1 MAGDPSQP
9 IISLDSAGA
18 MPLVGLGTVAP
29 TGSQCHRAVRY
40 ALEVGYRHLDTA
52 TMYHNEHEVGQAVR
66 DSSLPRG
73 GIRYHQ
79 AAPRGRGRA
88 TAPSRTL
95 TWVTRCSSGSPPTT
109 G

>member
-18 MPLVGLGTVAP
+18 MPLVGLGTGAL

-66 DSSLPRG
+66 DEGPV
-73 GIRYHQ
+73 
-79 AAPRGRGRA
+79 RA
-88 TAPSRTL
+88 VGSATTAPANSTN
-95 TWVTRCSSGSPPTT
+95 
-109 G
+109 